1 MPRQPP
7 ELANFGN
14 KKNAESLVGSAFQ
27 RFVFVARRGI
37 ITNYLVQDLASTIE
51 FNSTACIH

>member
-1 MPRQPP
+1 P